1 MVASAF
7 LLKVSFVLLVPC
19 LVLAQSP
26 RTVYD
31 VRDHGAIGDGHA
43 DDTNALVKA
52 WEATCNAASPSTMR
66 IPSTMTLLTHPLSF
80 KGPCNHRSVSVEI
93 NGDIIGPSDPS
104 DWRCGDDDCDNW
116 IQFKEVD
123 GLSLFIPL
131 SMQALKIRDS
141 DNVRVTGLS
150 FKNNPRMHVVFD
162 SLRKLYVSNI
172 TIDAPEDS
180 PNTDGIHISGC
191 TDVFVDHCRISTGD
205 DCISIVDGSK
215 FVQISNIT
223 CGPGH
228 GISIGSLGKHGSND
242 QVEYVQVSDVVFT
255 KGATNG
261 ARIKTWQYH
270 RRHKLLESM
279 LVDLLRFP
287 RKDLSTPE
295 LVYEFNFI
303 FTCNQGG
310 KGYAR
315 HILFERIL
323 SQGSKN
329 PVIIDQFYCDHEDCK
344 THKSAVHVSNV
355 TFRQILGTSMGDTG
369 VKIDCSA
376 TVPCTDIVMDNIY
389 LRTKDGKN
397 ASSQCSNANG
407 RADGKWLPSAP
418 CLN

>member
-26 RTVYD
+26 RAVYD

-93 NGDIIGPSDPS
+93 EGNNVVRWQINGNIIGPSDPS

-116 IQFKEVD
+116 IQFKKVD
-123 GLSLFIPL
+123 GLSLYGFGTVYGHGEKWWD
-131 SMQALKIRDS
+131 SKALKIRDS

-150 FKNNPRMHVVFD
+150 FKKNPRVHVVFD
-162 SLRKLYVSNI
+162 SLNKLYVSNI

-191 TDVFVDHCRISTGD
+191 TNVFVDHCRISTGD

-255 KGATNG
+255 NGATNG
-261 ARIKTWQYH
+261 ARIKTW
-270 RRHKLLESM
+270 
-279 LVDLLRFP
+279 
-287 RKDLSTPE
+287 
-295 LVYEFNFI
+295 
-303 FTCNQGG
+303 QGG

-344 THKSAVHVSNV
+344 THESAVHVSNV

-389 LRTKDGKN
+389 LRTRDGKN

>member
-1 MVASAF
+1 
-7 LLKVSFVLLVPC
+7 
-19 LVLAQSP
+19 
-26 RTVYD
+26 
-31 VRDHGAIGDGHA
+31 
-43 DDTNALVKA
+43 ALMKA

-80 KGPCNHRSVSVEI
+80 KGPCNYRDVSVEI
-93 NGDIIGPSDPS
+93 NGNIIGPSDPS

-116 IQFKEVD
+116 IQFKKVD
-123 GLSLFIPL
+123 GLSLIHILYTVSIMFYL
-131 SMQALKIRDS
+131 QALKIRDS

-150 FKNNPRMHVVFD
+150 FKNNPRMHVIFD

-255 KGATNG
+255 NGATNG
-261 ARIKTWQYH
+261 ARIKTW
-270 RRHKLLESM
+270 
-279 LVDLLRFP
+279 
-287 RKDLSTPE
+287 
-295 LVYEFNFI
+295 
-303 FTCNQGG
+303 QGG

-344 THKSAVHVSNV
+344 THESAVHVSNI

-389 LRTKDGKN
+389 LRTRDGKN